1 MVGGGHNRVG
11 EFDADHGYSMRYSHD
26 VFRPVGIKKSCPNSD
41 LPSLLASIF
50 AVRDTPAGSDW
61 YFGAQDVREYCV
73 P

>member
-1 MVGGGHNRVG
+1 
-11 EFDADHGYSMRYSHD
+11 MRYSHD

-41 LPSLLASIF
+41 LPSLLASNSESRHIATIS

-73 P
+73 E